1 MTEPRKHE
9 LDFIK
14 GFAIL
19 SVILLHTLNRSM
31 LYETYAYFHI
41 WQAVSTICFCKLLFD
56 FYISPIRIL
65 TCSLAK

>member
-41 WQAVSTICFCKLLFD
+41 WQAVLLFV
-56 FYISPIRIL
+56 FVSYYLKICISFI
-65 TCSLAK
+65 

>member
-31 LYETYAYFHI
+31 LYETYSYFHI
-41 WQAVSTICFCKLLFD
+41 WQAVLLFV
-56 FYISPIRIL
+56 FVSYYLIFI
-65 TCSLAK
+65 

>member
-41 WQAVSTICFCKLLFD
+41 WQAVLLFV
-56 FYISPIRIL
+56 FVSYYLIFI
-65 TCSLAK
+65 

>member
-31 LYETYAYFHI
+31 LYET
-41 WQAVSTICFCKLLFD
+41 
-56 FYISPIRIL
+56 
-65 TCSLAK
+65 